1 MKITAETQFFYSNSK
16 KFAKINKV
24 NRMNLYYLY
33 FTVSEWID
41 FSIGGIFLL
50 ALSIY
55 IFTFV
60 RRKAYGILFILLSL
74 SILGSYVF
82 QDFSFLTITLI
93 TLFIILV
100 NVFVVLNVTE
110 LKARID
116 EMFRFGKNQNSVG
129 LINYDKEM
137 IYELIYDAVS
147 FMSKNKIG
155 ALITIERTTKLD
167 NYTKNGVL
175 LNAPLSSEM
184 LTTIFYPGTRL
195 HDGAVI
201 IRGSFILAANV
212 YYQPTTKPVLGKL
225 GSRHRAAIGISEAT
239 DAVTIVV
246 SEESGRLSL
255 TYGGQLEAVYLDTFK
270 QTLANY
276 IENRPHFEN
285 N

>member
-1 MKITAETQFFYSNSK
+1 MNVSYLFFTTN
-16 KFAKINKV
+16 NW
-24 NRMNLYYLY
+24 MDL
-33 FTVSEWID
+33 
-41 FSIGGIFLL
+41 SIGGILLL

-60 RRKAYGILFILLSL
+60 RRKAYGILFIALSL
-74 SILGSYVF
+74 SISLSYF
-82 QDFSFLTITLI
+82 LQSFSFLTVTLI
-93 TLFIILV
+93 AIYIILI
-100 NVFVVLNVTE
+100 NVFVALNTTE

-116 EMFRFGKNQNSVG
+116 QMFRFGKNQNVTNS
-129 LINYDKEM
+129 INYDKEM

-175 LNAPLSSEM
+175 LNAPLTSEM

-255 TYGGQLEAVYLDTFK
+255 TYGGQLEPVYLDTFK

>member
-74 SILGSYVF
+74 SISGSYVL

-100 NVFVVLNVTE
+100 NVFVVLNATE

-116 EMFRFGKNQNSVG
+116 AMFRFGKNQSSVG

-255 TYGGQLEAVYLDTFK
+255 TYGGQLVAVYLDTFK
-270 QTLANY
+270 KTLANY

>member
-1 MKITAETQFFYSNSK
+1 MKTTAETQLFYSNSK
-16 KFAKINKV
+16 KFAKIIK
-24 NRMNLYYLY
+24 MNLINVSYLY

-55 IFTFV
+55 ILSFV
-60 RRKAYGILFILLSL
+60 RRKVYGILFVILSL
-74 SILGSYVF
+74 SILVSYYL
-82 QDFSFLTITLI
+82 QKFSFLTVSFI
-93 TLFIILV
+93 TLFVIFV
-100 NVFVVLNVTE
+100 NIFVVLNATE
-110 LKARID
+110 LKAKID
-116 EMFRFGKNQNSVG
+116 LMFRFGKNQSAVG
-129 LINYDKEM
+129 HINYDKEM
-137 IYELIYDAVS
+137 IYELIYDAVA

-201 IRGSFILAANV
+201 VRGSFILAANV

-246 SEESGRLSL
+246 SEETGRLSL
-255 TYGGQLEAVYLDTFK
+255 TYGGQLEPVYLDTFK